1 MRLNQMLKV
10 KLREEGIRYEGELR
24 PEDPMAQHRML
35 PVKRLVRRLEL
46 TEYMHKA
53 PMTDEIYAPQQVI
66 IPLRQHI
73 GAPAVPV
80 VSEGDNVTAG
90 MLIAAVPEKALG
102 APVHA
107 SISGVVRHIDST
119 AVTIEKE

>member
-1 MRLNQMLKV
+1 
-10 KLREEGIRYEGELR
+10 
-24 PEDPMAQHRML
+24 MAQHRML

-90 MLIAAVPEKALG
+90 MLIAAVRKKHWVRRFT
-102 APVHA
+102 PVSA
-107 SISGVVRHIDST
+107 VWFAILT
-119 AVTIEKE
+119 ARLSR

>member
-1 MRLNQMLKV
+1 
-10 KLREEGIRYEGELR
+10 
-24 PEDPMAQHRML
+24 MAQHRML

-46 TEYMHKA
+46 TEFMHKA
-53 PMTDEIYAPQQVI
+53 PMKMERYVPQRVI

-73 GAPAVPV
+73 GSPAIPV
-80 VSEGDNVTAG
+80 VSEGDKVTVG
-90 MLIAAVPEKALG
+90 MLIAVVPEKALG

-107 SISGVVRHIDST
+107 SISGVVRHIDSL